1 MVALVVEVRHD
12 AFELRFVHLPVGNG
26 DRQLRQEFA
35 QALGALFNRP
45 HLVVHVE
52 HLAAAQGLAQH
63 RLLDERRIVF
73 AHESSDRQAPRRWRG
88 NDRQVAQPAERH
100 VQRTRYRRRGQGQDV
115 DLGAQRLDRV
125 LLAHA
130 KAVLLVDDQEAEVGK
145 SDVALQQLVRAD
157 ENVDLAGLEATPH
170 VACIRGALEAR
181 QHLDAHGPAGEA
193 VAEGVVVL
201 LRQQRG
207 RHQHSDLARVRRGD
221 EGGAHGDFG
230 LAEAHVSADQPIHDT
245 GTAHVALQGG
255 DRRCLVRRL
264 LEGEGRGEALVV
276 FPRVLKLHSQS
287 GLASRVDLEQL
298 RRHVAS
304 LLTRLALRLLP
315 LLRAQA
321 VQGACSGSA
330 PE

>member
-1 MVALVVEVRHD
+1 MTRSSCVSCICPWATAIDSSGSSSRSL
-12 AFELRFVHLPVGNG
+12 
-26 DRQLRQEFA
+26 
-35 QALGALFNRP
+35 LGALFDRP

-100 VQRTRYRRRGQGQDV
+100 VQRARYRRRGQGQDV

-130 KAVLLVDDQEAEVGK
+130 EAVLLVDDQQAQVGK

-170 VACIRGALEAR
+170 VPCIRGALEAR

-207 RHQHSDLARVRRGD
+207 RHQHRDLAPLAVAMKAARMATSVLPKPTSPQTRRSMTPGPHMSRSTAAIAAAWS
-221 EGGAHGDFG
+221 G
-230 LAEAHVSADQPIHDT
+230 VSSKGKA
-245 GTAHVALQGG
+245 AAK
-255 DRRCLVRRL
+255 R
-264 LEGEGRGEALVV
+264 
-276 FPRVLKLHSQS
+276 S
-287 GLASRVDLEQL
+287 
-298 RRHVAS
+298 
-304 LLTRLALRLLP
+304 
-315 LLRAQA
+315 
-321 VQGACSGSA
+321 
-330 PE
+330 